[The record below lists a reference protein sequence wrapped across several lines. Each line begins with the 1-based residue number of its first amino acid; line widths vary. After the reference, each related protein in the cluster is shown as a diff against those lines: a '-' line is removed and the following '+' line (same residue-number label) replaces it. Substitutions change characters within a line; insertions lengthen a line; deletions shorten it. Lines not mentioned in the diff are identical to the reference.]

1 MNAPR
6 VGDLRLHDA
15 ERRRLEEQAHG
26 MRNWRQWGPY
36 LSDRQWG
43 TVREDY
49 SENGN
54 AWGYLPH
61 EHARSRAYRWGED
74 GLAGLSDDTQ
84 RLCLSLALW
93 NGRDRM
99 LKERLFG
106 LTGPQGTHGEDVK
119 ELYWQLDALPS
130 HAYLRMLYK
139 YPQGPFPYERLVE
152 ESRSRSRHEGEFE
165 LLDTGLFEDDRYFD
179 VSIEY
184 AKADDADILMRVVAF
199 NRGPE
204 PAPLH
209 VLPQLVFANHWSW
222 RENHPKPTMR
232 TYGPNRVVAEHR
244 MLGHYTFHVEDG
256 ARILFCENETNPRI
270 VGLDPGEGVYKDGF
284 HEHVVDGRESATRTE
299 GPATK
304 CAAWHV
310 GTIAPGEALTV
321 RVRLVRGEPIIPPFA
336 GFDAI
341 IDARRAEAD
350 RFYASLQKDIR
361 DVDAR
366 TVQRQAL
373 SGMIWNKQ
381 FYTLDVYRWLRGDPT
396 LPSPPANRKRGRNSD
411 WRHMNAADI
420 ISMPDKWE
428 YPWFAAWDL
437 AFHCVTFAMIDSAFA
452 KDQLLLLSS
461 EAYMHP
467 NGQIPAYEWNFGDA
481 NPPVQAWAAWRVYQI
496 EQEQTGIGDRG
507 FLEQIFHKLLLNF
520 AWWVNRKDNQG
531 RNVFQGGFLGLD
543 NIGVFDR
550 SRPLPTGGY
559 LDQTDGTAWMAM
571 FALNMMR
578 IALELAMEDSAFEDI
593 ASKFFEHFLYIAQ
606 AINDIGARGVG
617 LWNESD
623 KFFHD
628 VLNLPDGS
636 MRELKLRSMVGLTP
650 LFAVETLEPAMLKR
664 LPNFSRRLHLFLSR
678 RPDLAGLVARWDEPG
693 IGERRL
699 LSLLRGHRMKRLLLR
714 VLDPAEFL
722 SDHGVRSLSRF
733 HADNPYVFENDGA
746 RIDVAYEPGESRTEM
761 FGGNS
766 NWRGPIWFPMNFLIV
781 EALDRFHGYYGRDF
795 LVECP
800 TASGQFR
807 TLRDIADDIADRLN
821 SLFLRDAEG
830 RRPIYGDCEKLQ
842 SDPHFAGLILFH
854 EYFHGDTGKGLGASH
869 QTGWTGLVANLLA
882 RRASHRA

>member
-1 MNAPR
+1 
-6 VGDLRLHDA
+6 
-15 ERRRLEEQAHG
+15 
-26 MRNWRQWGPY
+26 
-36 LSDRQWG
+36 
-43 TVREDY
+43 
-49 SENGN
+49 
-54 AWGYLPH
+54 
-61 EHARSRAYRWGED
+61 
-74 GLAGLSDDTQ
+74 
-84 RLCLSLALW
+84 
-93 NGRDRM
+93 
-99 LKERLFG
+99 
-106 LTGPQGTHGEDVK
+106 
-119 ELYWQLDALPS
+119 
-130 HAYLRMLYK
+130 
-139 YPQGPFPYERLVE
+139 
-152 ESRSRSRHEGEFE
+152 
-165 LLDTGLFEDDRYFD
+165 
-179 VSIEY
+179 
-184 AKADDADILMRVVAF
+184 
-199 NRGPE
+199 
-204 PAPLH
+204 
-209 VLPQLVFANHWSW
+209 
-222 RENHPKPTMR
+222 
-232 TYGPNRVVAEHR
+232 
-244 MLGHYTFHVEDG
+244 
-256 ARILFCENETNPRI
+256 
-270 VGLDPGEGVYKDGF
+270 
-284 HEHVVDGRESATRTE
+284 
-299 GPATK
+299 
-304 CAAWHV
+304 
-310 GTIAPGEALTV
+310 
-321 RVRLVRGEPIIPPFA
+321 
-336 GFDAI
+336 
-341 IDARRAEAD
+341 
-350 RFYASLQKDIR
+350 
-361 DVDAR
+361 
-366 TVQRQAL
+366 
-373 SGMIWNKQ
+373 
-381 FYTLDVYRWLRGDPT
+381 
-396 LPSPPANRKRGRNSD
+396 
-411 WRHMNAADI
+411 
-420 ISMPDKWE
+420 
-428 YPWFAAWDL
+428 
-437 AFHCVTFAMIDSAFA
+437 
-452 KDQLLLLSS
+452 
-461 EAYMHP
+461 
-467 NGQIPAYEWNFGDA
+467 
-481 NPPVQAWAAWRVYQI
+481 
-496 EQEQTGIGDRG
+496 
-507 FLEQIFHKLLLNF
+507 
-520 AWWVNRKDNQG
+520 
-531 RNVFQGGFLGLD
+531 
-543 NIGVFDR
+543 
-550 SRPLPTGGY
+550 
-559 LDQTDGTAWMAM
+559 M

-664 LPNFSRRLHLFLSR
+664 LPNFARRLHLFLSR

-821 SLFLRDAEG
+821 SLFLRDAKG

-882 RRASHRA
+882 RRASRRG